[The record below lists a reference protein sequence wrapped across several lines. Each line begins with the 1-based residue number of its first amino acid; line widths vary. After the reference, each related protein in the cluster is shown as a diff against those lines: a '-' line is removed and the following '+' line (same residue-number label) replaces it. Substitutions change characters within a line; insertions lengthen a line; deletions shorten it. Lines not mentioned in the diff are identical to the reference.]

1 MDSSRVYRHFCMTAR
16 ALEVVG
22 ERWTLLVVRD
32 LLFGARRFTD
42 LHRSLAEITPAR
54 LTARLRQLE
63 AAGVVTRE
71 RPAGGR
77 EVWYRLTAAGRDLEP
92 VVDAL
97 TLWGIEH
104 AFDRPRPDE
113 PVHSAPAMIG
123 TKVVLTRRDSAPAHP
138 VTWVWRFTGD
148 DEYTIR
154 GDRTGWTLAR
164 GHDDRADVIVDTTP
178 EAWARLL
185 TSNGPR
191 QLPQDDIELTGKP
204 ADVRLFVRAFGAPAV
219 KRPSPD
225 GPEHA

>member
-1 MDSSRVYRHFCMTAR
+1 MDSRRVYRHFCMTAR

-32 LLFGARRFTD
+32 LLFGAGRFTD

-97 TLWGIEH
+97 TLWGIQH
-104 AFDRPRPDE
+104 AFERPRPDE
-113 PVHSAPAMIG
+113 PVHAAPAMIG
-123 TKVVLTRRDSAPAHP
+123 TKVVLNRRDPAPAHP
-138 VTWVWRFTGD
+138 RAWVWRFPGD
-148 DEYTIR
+148 DAYTIR
-154 GDRTGWTLAR
+154 GDRNGWNLAR
-164 GHDDRADVIVDTTP
+164 GQDERPDVTVDTTA
-178 EAWARLL
+178 EAWTRLL
-185 TSNGPR
+185 TSSGRR
-191 QLPQDDIELTGKP
+191 QLPRDGIELTGKP
-204 ADVRLFVRAFGAPAV
+204 AAVGDFIRAFGTPAV
-219 KRPSPD
+219 KRRSPD
-225 GPEHA
+225 SQA

>member
-1 MDSSRVYRHFCMTAR
+1 MDSRRTYRHFCMTAR
-16 ALEVVG
+16 ALEVIG

-42 LHRSLAEITPAR
+42 LHRSLADITPAR

-77 EVWYRLTAAGRDLEP
+77 EVWYRLTPAGSDLEP

-97 TLWGIEH
+97 TLWGIQH

-113 PVHSAPAMIG
+113 PVHAAPAMIG
-123 TKVVLTRRDSAPAHP
+123 TKVVLSGRDPAPSHP
-138 VTWVWRFTGD
+138 LAWVWRFPD
-148 DEYTIR
+148 DDAYTLR

-164 GHDDRADVIVDTTP
+164 GQDERPDVTVDTTP

-185 TSNGPR
+185 TSAGPR
-191 QLPQDDIELTGKP
+191 RLPQDDIELTGKP
-204 ADVRLFVRAFGAPAV
+204 AAVRVFVRAFGAPTV
-219 KRPSPD
+219 KRPPD
-225 GPEHA
+225 